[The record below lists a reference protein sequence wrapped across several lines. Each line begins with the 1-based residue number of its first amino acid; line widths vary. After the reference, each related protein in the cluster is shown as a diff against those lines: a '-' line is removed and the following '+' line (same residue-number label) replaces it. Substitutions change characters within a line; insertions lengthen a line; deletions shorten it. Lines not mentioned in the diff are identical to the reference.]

1 MKEQKIIAT
10 TAILNTFS
18 DIPTP
23 GPNAQRITALIK
35 HRGRIVGYQLSNG
48 QEISK
53 EEGVSLAKRGGI
65 MGVGIGTR
73 KGMEYLKALP
83 DGTERNNLSSLP
95 SV

>member
-10 TAILNTFS
+10 TAILNTLS

-35 HRGRIVGYQLSNG
+35 QRGWVVGYQLSDG
-48 QEISK
+48 QTLSK
-53 EEGVSLAKRGGI
+53 EEGVALAKRGGI
-65 MGVGIGTR
+65 AGVGIGTR